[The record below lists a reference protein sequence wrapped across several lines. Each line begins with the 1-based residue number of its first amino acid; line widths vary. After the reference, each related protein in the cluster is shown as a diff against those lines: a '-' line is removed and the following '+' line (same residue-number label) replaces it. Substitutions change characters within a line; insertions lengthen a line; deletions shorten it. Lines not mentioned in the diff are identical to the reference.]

1 MIAVTLRRLAVAW
14 LPAILWMGFIF
25 YLSAQSRPLR
35 TTPSFPAAVA
45 AHFGEFALLA
55 FLLLWGQL
63 CCTPEQ
69 GKGRGRLLLALALS
83 FLVAGLYGA
92 SDEYHQGF
100 VPGRDASLAD
110 WGVDVAGA
118 AAAVLLMALWA
129 QGFPG
134 RRARY
139 RRTVL
144 PAPPRR
150 EGP

>member
-1 MIAVTLRRLAVAW
+1 MTSMTLRRLAVAW
-14 LPAILWMGFIF
+14 LPAAIWMGFIF
-25 YLSAQSRPLR
+25 YLSAQPRPLG
-35 TTPSFPAAVA
+35 TTPPIAATVA

-63 CCTPEQ
+63 CCTPEKGK
-69 GKGRGRLLLALALS
+69 GKGRLLVALALS
-83 FLVAGLYGA
+83 FLLAALYAA

-100 VPGRDASLAD
+100 VSGRHASWAD
-110 WGVDVAGA
+110 WGVDTAGA
-118 AAAVLLMALWA
+118 AAAALLTALWA

-139 RRTVL
+139 HRTVL

>member
-1 MIAVTLRRLAVAW
+1 MTTMTLKRLALAW

-35 TTPSFPAAVA
+35 TTPPFAATVA

-63 CCTPEQ
+63 CCTLEK

-100 VPGRDASLAD
+100 VSGRDASWAD
-110 WGVDVAGA
+110 WGVDVAGGGA
-118 AAAVLLMALWA
+118 AALLTALWA
-129 QGFPG
+129 RGFPG

>member
-1 MIAVTLRRLAVAW
+1 MTTVTLRRLALAW

-25 YLSAQSRPLR
+25 YLSAQSRPLG
-35 TTPSFPAAVA
+35 TTPPAGATVA

-63 CCTPEQ
+63 CWTP
-69 GKGRGRLLLALALS
+69 GKGKGKGRLLLALALS
-83 FLVAGLYGA
+83 FLLAALYAA

-100 VPGRDASLAD
+100 VAGRDASWAD
-110 WGVDVAGA
+110 WGMDVAGA
-118 AAAVLLMALWA
+118 AAAVLLTALWA